1 MTVSDRHTKWAST
14 GLKYRILSP
23 ARTACTSVQVRP
35 RPHRSVAP
43 ATGPGA
49 SSRSRGL
56 GINHVGLCTHGCWS
70 DSGGAERADM
80 TPAKTRRPPSTS
92 PTPTGSLSSPAESTR
107 VTNGMITNP

>member
-1 MTVSDRHTKWAST
+1 MTASDRHTKWAST
-14 GLKYRILSP
+14 GLKYRNLSP
-23 ARTACTSVQVRP
+23 VRTAC
-35 RPHRSVAP
+35 RSAAASSP
-43 ATGPGA
+43 ECAAGHWPGA

-70 DSGGAERADM
+70 DSGGAERAEM